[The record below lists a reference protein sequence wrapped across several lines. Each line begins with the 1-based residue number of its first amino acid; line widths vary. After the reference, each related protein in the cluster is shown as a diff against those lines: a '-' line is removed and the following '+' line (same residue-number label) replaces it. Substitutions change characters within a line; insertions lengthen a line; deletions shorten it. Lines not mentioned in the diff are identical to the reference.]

1 MSTLLAFPVLAAA
14 VMIQTSI
21 LSRAPL
27 LLGSADLV
35 LLVIISW
42 VMQERAQR
50 PWLWVIVAGLMVGWV
65 SATPIWVPLAAYLAV
80 TALARLLASRVWQIP
95 ILALLATVFAGSLI
109 THALSY
115 MTVSLSGISLSL
127 VDAFNLIILPSL
139 FMNLLFA
146 LPVNGL
152 VSELASW
159 TRPAEIEA

>member
-1 MSTLLAFPVLAAA
+1 MSALLAFPVLAAA

-21 LSRAPL
+21 LSRVPL

-35 LLVIISW
+35 LLVIVSW

-50 PWLWVIVAGLMVGWV
+50 PWLWVVMAGLMVGWV

-95 ILALLATVFAGSLI
+95 VLALLATVFAGSLI
-109 THALSY
+109 THGLSY
-115 MTVSLSGISLSL
+115 LTVTLSGIALNL
-127 VDAFNLIILPSL
+127 ADAFNLIILPSL